1 MSLLGPVFKREPGG
15 RQPYIPLGPFHV
27 RFPFIHYR
35 FETAD
40 YIQGLIMCAVCLG
53 IIPVLTEY
61 LGMPF
66 DIAIT
71 IVILNGFLYCW
82 HAHRGTLSYGVD
94 YPGHPPAARLA
105 ENVSGRRSSDACAD
119 SFRV

>member
-15 RQPYIPLGPFHV
+15 RQPYIPLGPFHL
-27 RFPFIHYR
+27 RLPFIHYR

-66 DIAIT
+66 DIAY
-71 IVILNGFLYCW
+71 NGRYFE
-82 HAHRGTLSYGVD
+82 RLSLPVAFSLGR
-94 YPGHPPAARLA
+94 PGRTGMDHPCDPFAACMA
-105 ENVSGRRSSDACAD
+105 ESIP
-119 SFRV
+119 

>member
-15 RQPYIPLGPFHV
+15 RQPGVPLGPFQL
-27 RFPFIHYR
+27 RLPFIHFR
-35 FETAD
+35 FEVAD

-66 DIAIT
+66 DIALT
-71 IVILNGFLYCW
+71 IVMLNGFLYLW
-82 HAHRGTLSYGVD
+82 HSHLGDPVV
-94 YPGHPPAARLA
+94 PGWIP
-105 ENVSGRRSSDACAD
+105 RRSLCCLHGSKHTLKASRECM
-119 SFRV
+119 RL